1 MYVTFCEL
9 KPHLERAGY
18 YAQYIA
24 LAKLI
29 GQQQKAQHY
38 LAAGYGTFGYE
49 PNVDYFFGIPRA
61 ITTGGA
67 VMNIPILNITAT
79 DSAPDTAAEDKKNYT
94 LQIGILSSALE
105 HAVPEQLF
113 TTDPANPA
121 DAISAVKALSKASAQ
136 GQRIYHITQANQ
148 NIALANINHDPYTM
162 AEIRNALAVGKEVM
176 THTDVVSVP
185 GWSGAGYIIID
196 PVTGSGAYKIGGG
209 LNGSLLGFDISF
221 SQSEA
226 VGVGLFII
234 SILAVLASAPLSAV
248 LVIAIFAIAI
258 FHAVMTTMAV
268 VSESNTSSCPGLTEM
283 LWGFSALTTLLPK
296 FFNVSG
302 GALVMS
308 FYNFIARN
316 TADSVVPACDVL
328 R

>member
-1 MYVTFCEL
+1 
-9 KPHLERAGY
+9 
-18 YAQYIA
+18 
-24 LAKLI
+24 
-29 GQQQKAQHY
+29 
-38 LAAGYGTFGYE
+38 
-49 PNVDYFFGIPRA
+49 
-61 ITTGGA
+61 
-67 VMNIPILNITAT
+67 MNIPILNITAT